1 MPSAKI
7 LEQKIAVVEEL
18 AEKLK
23 GAVSAVVV
31 NYQGINTEQDTK
43 LRAELRQAN
52 VEYKVY
58 KNSAM
63 ARACEIAGYG
73 DMKPMFEGM
82 TAIAYTNDDA
92 IAPAKIIKSY
102 ADKVETYNIKGGF
115 IDGEIIDAVK
125 VEELAAT
132 PAKPVLVCK
141 IMGSMMSPLYG
152 LAYALQAI
160 IDKSGEAPA
169 EEAPAE
175 VAAEAAA
182 E

>member
-18 AEKLK
+18 STKLK
-23 GAVSAVVV
+23 SAVAAVVV
-31 NYQGINTEQDTK
+31 SYQGINTEDDTK
-43 LRAELRQAN
+43 MRADLRKAG

-63 ARACEIAGYG
+63 ARACEIAGYA

-82 TAIAYTNDDA
+82 TAIAFTSEDA
-92 IAPAKIIKSY
+92 VAPAKILKEY
-102 ADKVETYNIKGGF
+102 ADKIKLDTFQLKGGF
-115 IDGEIIDAVK
+115 IDGEVIDAAK
-125 VEELAAT
+125 VEALAAT

-141 IMGSMMSPLYG
+141 LMGSMMSPLYG
-152 LAYALQAI
+152 LAYALQAV

-169 EEAPAE
+169 EAPVEA
-175 VAAEAAA
+175 
-182 E
+182 